1 MYYNR
6 LIDKWLEDWAS
17 KKVRKPLLL
26 RGARQVGKSS
36 AVRHLGEK
44 FEIFVEINL
53 EKNPSY
59 IDIFKKD
66 LDVERIVSQLAVMA
80 GKSIEPG
87 RTLLFIDEI
96 QMSAEAIMSLRFF
109 KEDLPDLHV
118 VAAGSLLEFA
128 LEEIPTFGVGRIHSM
143 FMFPMTFDEFLMA
156 NGEKR
161 LIEARNEAQASNPLP
176 TPLYE
181 KIVALFRTYIL
192 VGGMPEAVSKWVEAH
207 DYVACQEIQDDIV
220 VSYEDDFSKYRKK
233 TDSMLLR
240 QTLRSV
246 VEQMTEKF
254 VYSKVPG
261 DYKAS
266 EVKKALEMLTMA
278 GLIIP
283 VTHSDANGIPL
294 GSEADANYRKMLLLD
309 TGLALRL
316 LNMATGSSNE
326 LTTHILT
333 SNEVDLVNK
342 GPMAEMVAGLEMLH
356 NKTPNLRHEL
366 YYWHRMAKNSNS
378 EVDYIN
384 TFNQNVLPI
393 EVKVGKQGG
402 MKSLWLFM
410 REKNIHSAI
419 RCSLENYGEFD
430 YIDKEADN
438 EVRHVRICPLFALSQ
453 LETNVCKF

>member
-1 MYYNR
+1 
-6 LIDKWLEDWAS
+6 
-17 KKVRKPLLL
+17 
-26 RGARQVGKSS
+26 
-36 AVRHLGEK
+36 
-44 FEIFVEINL
+44 
-53 EKNPSY
+53 
-59 IDIFKKD
+59 
-66 LDVERIVSQLAVMA
+66 
-80 GKSIEPG
+80 
-87 RTLLFIDEI
+87 
-96 QMSAEAIMSLRFF
+96 
-109 KEDLPDLHV
+109 
-118 VAAGSLLEFA
+118 
-128 LEEIPTFGVGRIHSM
+128 
-143 FMFPMTFDEFLMA
+143 
-156 NGEKR
+156 
-161 LIEARNEAQASNPLP
+161 
-176 TPLYE
+176 
-181 KIVALFRTYIL
+181 
-192 VGGMPEAVSKWVEAH
+192 
-207 DYVACQEIQDDIV
+207 
-220 VSYEDDFSKYRKK
+220 
-233 TDSMLLR
+233 MLLR

-333 SNEVDLVNK
+333 SNEVDFVNK

-393 EVKVGKQGG
+393 EVKAGKQGG